1 MPVNI
6 GTIDHATRILLG
18 LVLVAL
24 AVSQTLGPWAYI
36 GIVPLA
42 TGVLRS
48 CPLYRVFGWNTCASK
63 AQ

>member
-6 GTIDHATRILLG
+6 GTIDRVARILLG

-36 GIVPLA
+36 GVVPLA

-48 CPLYRVFGWNTCASK
+48 CPLYGFFGWNTCGRT